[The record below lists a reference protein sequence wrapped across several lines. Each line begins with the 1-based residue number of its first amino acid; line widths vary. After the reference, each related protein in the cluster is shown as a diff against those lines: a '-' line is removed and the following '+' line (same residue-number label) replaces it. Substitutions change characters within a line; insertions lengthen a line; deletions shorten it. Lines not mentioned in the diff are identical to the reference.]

1 MSASDNDIEKQ
12 KRRHR
17 GPLIGIAVVVIFALG
32 YMVWWFGHEVS
43 EGNAPEGSAVQI
55 DGRTGEVETD
65 AQQGSIGGGD
75 PGSADNAPA
84 PPVTA
89 PAN

>member
-43 EGNAPEGSAVQI
+43 EGTAPQGSDVQI
-55 DGRTGEVETD
+55 DGRTGEVD
-65 AQQGSIGGGD
+65 GDPQRGSAGGGD
-75 PGSADNAPA
+75 PASADNAPA
-84 PPVTA
+84 PPATA